1 VALIVITL
9 RGFEEAVYVDT
20 HASDDI
26 VHETGLNVPPAL
38 LSLKETVPESALGEL
53 DVSLT

>member
-1 VALIVITL
+1 MALIVITL
-9 RGFEEAVYVDT
+9 RGFAEAVYVDT
-20 HASDDI
+20 HASGDT